1 MPLMTKSDYNNK
13 MNSTLH
19 LKWQICET

>member
-1 MPLMTKSDYNNK
+1 MTKSDYNDK

-19 LKWQICET
+19 LKWQIYET